1 MPAEMKPVLER
12 QMEIYAAFL
21 EHTDHHVGR
30 LVGALENMGILED
43 TLIYYIVGDNGAS
56 GEGSL
61 NGTLNEL
68 LMFNGI
74 LGVETADYLKANL
87 AKFGTSDSFG
97 HYSYGWAHAMDTPY
111 QWVKQTA
118 SHFGGTRNGAVVHWP
133 NGIKGKGEVRHQF
146 HHVID
151 IAPTV
156 LEAAHLPMPTLVEG
170 VQQTPMHGVSMKYS
184 FDDPKAAER
193 HTTQYFEILGN
204 RGIYHH
210 GWVACTKHRTPWKT
224 KPDCSF
230 ADDVWELYDT
240 TKDWSESKNV
250 AKDNPEKLAELQTLF
265 LLEADRYLVTPLD
278 DRSVERFNP
287 ELAGRPALIKG
298 DKQILFPGM
307 KRLSEN
313 SVIVIKNKSHAIT
326 ANIVVAQGKKAEGTI
341 VSQGGKFGG
350 WSLYAKNGKAKY
362 CYNYM
367 SLESFYVESDR
378 EIPAGEHQVRME
390 FTYDGGGLGK
400 GGTAALFIDGKKA
413 GEGRVKATAMAIF
426 SCDETLDLG
435 EETGTAVADDC
446 TVPNRFNSAI
456 QLVQI
461 DAKLDGK
468 DHYLTPEQLH
478 NIAMARQ

>member
-1 MPAEMKPVLER
+1 
-12 QMEIYAAFL
+12 
-21 EHTDHHVGR
+21 
-30 LVGALENMGILED
+30 
-43 TLIYYIVGDNGAS
+43 
-56 GEGSL
+56 
-61 NGTLNEL
+61 
-68 LMFNGI
+68 
-74 LGVETADYLKANL
+74 
-87 AKFGTSDSFG
+87 
-97 HYSYGWAHAMDTPY
+97 
-111 QWVKQTA
+111 
-118 SHFGGTRNGAVVHWP
+118 
-133 NGIKGKGEVRHQF
+133 
-146 HHVID
+146 
-151 IAPTV
+151 
-156 LEAAHLPMPTLVEG
+156 
-170 VQQTPMHGVSMKYS
+170 
-184 FDDPKAAER
+184 
-193 HTTQYFEILGN
+193 
-204 RGIYHH
+204 
-210 GWVACTKHRTPWKT
+210 
-224 KPDCSF
+224 
-230 ADDVWELYDT
+230 
-240 TKDWSESKNV
+240 
-250 AKDNPEKLAELQTLF
+250 
-265 LLEADRYLVTPLD
+265 
-278 DRSVERFNP
+278 
-287 ELAGRPALIKG
+287 
-298 DKQILFPGM
+298 M